1 MEYKATINTQ
11 FKQGGIPN
19 SLDSLTVTDVII
31 SQLKSWSTTNQQAI
45 THTPN
50 NIMTETH
57 SRNQDI
63 RCLCVEMS
71 GRIVNKNLEPT
82 SETAINTLFKQGGFP
97 II

>member
-11 FKQGGIPN
+11 FKQGGFPNN
-19 SLDSLTVTDVII
+19 SLDSLTLADVII

-50 NIMTETH
+50 QPNDIMTETH
-57 SRNQDI
+57 SRNQHMYSLI

-71 GRIVNKNLEPT
+71 GRIVKRT
-82 SETAINTLFKQGGFP
+82 
-97 II
+97 